1 MSARHQ
7 NSYKEKFMKRSL
19 VGIIAAVALVG
30 TIGLT
35 GTAASAAATLKSS
48 GSSFANGIMQACKTN
63 VGGVDLTY
71 TSTGSGTGRS
81 QFVAKTTD
89 FGMTDGLFTAGSQP
103 ANFVYVPLV
112 GGPVAIVLNVPG
124 VKTLNLTGDLIGKLY
139 TGKITKWNDAAI
151 AKENKGVK
159 LPALAVQPV
168 YRSGSSGTSENF
180 TNYLAAIAGNGWVK
194 NSTFASANTVVG
206 TSAATSTVL
215 VTTVK
220 STAGAFGYADLSDV
234 AASGLNYASIKNG
247 AGQFI
252 KPDVRSAK
260 AFLAVQRVGSN
271 GVVGYD
277 YKAPVRGAYPL
288 SLISYAI
295 AYKNGNKDVQNY
307 LKAFVNTCAP
317 TEATKLS
324 YVAIDGK
331 LKSTALSLID
341 QIG

>member
-1 MSARHQ
+1 
-7 NSYKEKFMKRSL
+7 MKRSL
-19 VGIIAAVALVG
+19 VGILAAVALVG
-30 TIGLT
+30 TVGLT

-81 QFVAKTTD
+81 QFAAKTTD
-89 FGMTDGLFTAGSQP
+89 FGMTDGLYTAGSQP
-103 ANFVYVPLV
+103 GNFVYVPLV
-112 GGPVAIVLNVPG
+112 GGPVAIVVNVPG

-139 TGKITKWNDAAI
+139 TGKITKWNDPAI
-151 AKENKGVK
+151 VKENKGVK

-168 YRSGSSGTSENF
+168 YRSGSSGTSEHF
-180 TNYLAAIAGNGWVK
+180 TNYLAQIAQSGWVK
-194 NSTFASANTVVG
+194 NGTFASANTVVG

-234 AASGLNYASIKNG
+234 AAAKLTYASIKNG
-247 AGQFI
+247 AGQFV
-252 KPDVRSAK
+252 KPDVRTAK
-260 AFLAVQRVGSN
+260 AFLAVQRVASN
-271 GVVGYD
+271 GVVTYD

-295 AYKNGNKDVQNY
+295 AFKNGNKDVQNY

-324 YVAIDGK
+324 YVAIDGQ
-331 LKSTALSLID
+331 LKKTALNLID
-341 QIG
+341 LIG

>member
-1 MSARHQ
+1 
-7 NSYKEKFMKRSL
+7 MKRSL
-19 VGIIAAVALVG
+19 VGILAAVALVG
-30 TIGLT
+30 TVGLT

-81 QFVAKTTD
+81 QFAAKTTD

-103 ANFVYVPLV
+103 GNFVYVPLV
-112 GGPVAIVLNVPG
+112 GGPVAIVVNIPG
-124 VKTLNLTGDLIGKLY
+124 VKSLNLTGELIGKLY
-139 TGKITKWNDAAI
+139 TGKITKWNDPAI
-151 AKENKGVK
+151 VKENKGVK

-180 TNYLAAIAGNGWVK
+180 TNYLSQIAQAGWVK
-194 NSTFASANTVVG
+194 NGTFASANTVVG

-234 AASGLNYASIKNG
+234 AAADVKYASIKNG
-247 AGQFI
+247 AGQFV
-252 KPDVRSAK
+252 KPDVRTAK
-260 AFLAVQRVGSN
+260 AFLAVQRVASN
-271 GVVGYD
+271 GVVTYD

-317 TEATKLS
+317 AEATKLS

-331 LKSTALSLID
+331 LKSTALNLID
-341 QIG
+341 LIG

>member
-1 MSARHQ
+1 
-7 NSYKEKFMKRSL
+7 MKRSL
-19 VGIIAAVALVG
+19 VGILAAVALVG
-30 TIGLT
+30 TVGLT

-81 QFVAKTTD
+81 QFAAKTTD

-103 ANFVYVPLV
+103 GNFVYVPLV
-112 GGPVAIVLNVPG
+112 GGPVAIVVNIPG
-124 VKTLNLTGDLIGKLY
+124 VKSLNLTGELIGKLY
-139 TGKITKWNDAAI
+139 TGKITKWNDPAI
-151 AKENKGVK
+151 VKENKGIK

-180 TNYLAAIAGNGWVK
+180 TNYLAQIAQAGWVK
-194 NSTFASANTVVG
+194 NGTFASANTVVG

-234 AASGLNYASIKNG
+234 AAADVKYASIKNG
-247 AGQFI
+247 AGQFV
-252 KPDVRSAK
+252 KPDVRTAK
-260 AFLAVQRVGSN
+260 AFLAVQRVASN
-271 GVVGYD
+271 GVVTYD

-317 TEATKLS
+317 AEATKLS

-331 LKSTALSLID
+331 LKSTALNLID
-341 QIG
+341 LIG

>member
-1 MSARHQ
+1 
-7 NSYKEKFMKRSL
+7 MKRSL
-19 VGIIAAVALVG
+19 VGILAAVALVG

-35 GTAASAAATLKSS
+35 GTAASAATTLKSS

-81 QFVAKTTD
+81 QFAAKTTD
-89 FGMTDGLFTAGSQP
+89 FGMSDGLFTAGTQP

-124 VKTLNLTGDLIGKLY
+124 VKNLNLTGDLIGQLY
-139 TGKITKWNDAAI
+139 TGKITKWNDAQI
-151 AKENKGVK
+151 AKINKGVK

-180 TNYLAAIAGNGWVK
+180 TNFLAQTATGWTKNG
-194 NSTFASANTVVG
+194 TFASANTVVG

-220 STAGAFGYADLSDV
+220 STSGAFGYADLSDV
-234 AASGLNYASIKNG
+234 AAAGLNFAAVLNG
-247 AGQFI
+247 AKQYI

-260 AFLAVQRVGSN
+260 AFLAVQRVNNN
-271 GVVGYD
+271 GTLTYD
-277 YKAPVRGAYPL
+277 YKTPVRGAYPV
-288 SLISYAI
+288 SLISYAL
-295 AYKNGNKDVQNY
+295 AFKNGNKDVQNY

-317 TEATKLS
+317 TEGAKLS

-331 LKSTALSLID
+331 LKAKALDLID
-341 QIG
+341 LIG

>member
-1 MSARHQ
+1 
-7 NSYKEKFMKRSL
+7 MKRSL
-19 VGIIAAVALVG
+19 VGILAAVALVG

-35 GTAASAAATLKSS
+35 GTAASAATTLKSS

-81 QFVAKTTD
+81 QFAAKTTD
-89 FGMTDGLFTAGSQP
+89 FGMSDGLFTAGTQP

-124 VKTLNLTGDLIGKLY
+124 VKNLNLTGDLIGQLY
-139 TGKITKWNDAAI
+139 TGKITKWNDAQI
-151 AKENKGVK
+151 AKINKGVK

-180 TNYLAAIAGNGWVK
+180 SNFLVQTATGGWKTNG
-194 NSTFASANTVVG
+194 TFASANTVVG

-220 STAGAFGYADLSDV
+220 STSGAFGYADLSDV
-234 AASGLNYASIKNG
+234 AAAGLNFAAVLNG
-247 AGQFI
+247 AKQYI

-260 AFLAVQRVGSN
+260 AFLAVQRVNNN
-271 GVVGYD
+271 GTLTYD
-277 YKAPVRGAYPL
+277 YKTPVRGAYPV
-288 SLISYAI
+288 SLISYAL
-295 AYKNGNKDVQNY
+295 AFKNGNKDVQNY

-317 TEATKLS
+317 TEGAKLS

-331 LKSTALSLID
+331 LKAKALDLID
-341 QIG
+341 LIG